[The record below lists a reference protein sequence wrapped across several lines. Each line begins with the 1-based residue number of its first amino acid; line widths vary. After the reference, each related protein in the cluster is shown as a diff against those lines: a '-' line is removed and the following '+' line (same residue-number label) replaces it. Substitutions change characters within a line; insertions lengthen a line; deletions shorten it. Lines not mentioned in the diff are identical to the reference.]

1 MDNSHSYIRQATAYE
16 LLSQPNANDAP
27 RSPHRLS
34 VDSLIPARDEHDV
47 DQGHTKLPDQDHES
61 GHHRSHFSPKHH
73 SLPAWLPARNRHE
86 LLRLAVV
93 LTTLIPIVLLAVYA
107 PRLSEALGAAACLPN
122 GDFIFPGQASIW
134 DPKYFFT
141 VSITIGYASGWNYT
155 HVKILDVCWDVI
167 VGRGG
172 QILLIYIA
180 SRVFA
185 SSLAYLMESRPVGF
199 EAYGTVAFST
209 GSMSSI
215 IPYLRALVSKR
226 YPVNRLPS
234 TWKPIRIFTMFALA
248 TIYIAAMP
256 TLYSA
261 MTGYAVVSGPALV
274 VPPVKYQMS
283 GCDCAETGGCA
294 TFPCGG
300 PGASIYADAAGGF
313 KRGFGVCQDCE
324 RVELGDDIT
333 IPREDDA
340 AATRDI
346 EAYFKAHQADY
357 DAAAA
362 DATCQRDSLGKLP
375 FCAPLNKTSTFQSE
389 DQKYKPY
396 TIDLPAPLLDILTW
410 GENAQTGSPNSWL
423 CNGVEYKS
431 EWFSLRNVTGTCQA
445 GGEYQWGFSYLLLFS
460 VCIAQ
465 SLFAVMIYA
474 LWVEAH
480 RYRTVS
486 APRKIKETY
495 RATGHEQWRDGDY
508 PSTLSSAVNMVRQAE
523 AAHGHS
529 VTLWCA
535 RKLDDVIWRGEEG
548 MRAARLPDDGYEI
561 VH

>member
-1 MDNSHSYIRQATAYE
+1 MS
-16 LLSQPNANDAP
+16 
-27 RSPHRLS
+27 RSWR
-34 VDSLIPARDEHDV
+34 
-47 DQGHTKLPDQDHES
+47 
-61 GHHRSHFSPKHH
+61 
-73 SLPAWLPARNRHE
+73 
-86 LLRLAVV
+86 
-93 LTTLIPIVLLAVYA
+93 
-107 PRLSEALGAAACLPN
+107 
-122 GDFIFPGQASIW
+122 
-134 DPKYFFT
+134 
-141 VSITIGYASGWNYT
+141 
-155 HVKILDVCWDVI
+155 DVCWDVI

-185 SSLAYLMESRPVGF
+185 SSLAYLMESRPVSF

-234 TWKPIRIFTMFALA
+234 TWKTIRIFTMFALA
-248 TIYIAAMP
+248 TIYTAAMP

-283 GCDCAETGGCA
+283 GYDCAETGGCA

-340 AATRDI
+340 AATRNI
-346 EAYFKAHQADY
+346 EAYSKAHQADY

-362 DATCQRDSLGKLP
+362 EPHASETALGSFP
-375 FCAPLNKTSTFQSE
+375 FVHHSTKPSE
-389 DQKYKPY
+389 DQNYKPY

-423 CNGVEYKS
+423 CNGVEYNS

-460 VCIAQ
+460 VCITQ
-465 SLFAVMIYA
+465 SL
-474 LWVEAH
+474 
-480 RYRTVS
+480 TVS

-535 RKLDDVIWRGEEG
+535 RKLDDVIWRGKEG